1 MTVQHVD
8 GEIVGREVHGLEHL
22 VERHHLPAHLAD
34 PHLAVSLEALLDEP
48 QEMFL
53 VHTGGSVDV
62 SVDLHNVSQSVS
74 HVLTLQGTSRMI
86 KPF

>member
-8 GEIVGREVHGLEHL
+8 GEIVGRQVHGLEDL
-22 VERHHLPAHLAD
+22 VERHHLPADLAD
-34 PHLAVSLEALLDEP
+34 PNLAVRLEALLDEP

-53 VHTGGSVDV
+53 VHTGGRVNV
-62 SVDLHNVSQSVS
+62 SVNLHIVS
-74 HVLTLQGTSRMI
+74 HMVSDENMKNF